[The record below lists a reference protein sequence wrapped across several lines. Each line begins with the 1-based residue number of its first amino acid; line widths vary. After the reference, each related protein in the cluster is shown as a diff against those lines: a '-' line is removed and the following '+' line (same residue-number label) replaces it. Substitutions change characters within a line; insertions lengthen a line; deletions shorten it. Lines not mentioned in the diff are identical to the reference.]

1 MQQLGDVVD
10 NPGQVAKD
18 DYTQTEREA
27 QHRKNKP
34 VLDKQFIEE
43 IDFDDLKQ
51 GTPEHQNQPEHEH
64 KNGRKRRD
72 EKVAPRFGKQDLISQ
87 RHLVRTLLQIHQCF
101 ETSQRDAAKE
111 RKRQAKQREFVKRL
125 RLPPCVNRQQ
135 RQNSS
140 QTSHHFADTK
150 RIAAIER

>member
-18 DYTQTEREA
+18 DDTQTEREA

-34 VLDKQFIEE
+34 VLCKQLIEE
-43 IDFDDLKQ
+43 IDFDDLEQ
-51 GTPEHQNQPEHEH
+51 GTPEHQDQPENEH
-64 KNGRKRRD
+64 KNSCKCGD
-72 EKVAPRFGKQDLISQ
+72 EKVAPRFGKQNLISQ

-101 ETSQRDAAKE
+101 EARQRDAAKE
-111 RKRQAKQREFVKRL
+111 CKRQAEQREFAEWL

-140 QTSHHFADTK
+140 QTSHHFADT
-150 RIAAIER
+150 